1 MLGDYLRP
9 DMIRL
14 GVHAANW
21 EEAVRAAGQ
30 LLVDADV
37 CEPRYI
43 QAMIDAVHELG
54 PYMVLAP
61 GLALAH
67 ARPEDGVKSIGL
79 SLVTLDPPVPFGSEE
94 NDPVSLLIAFGA
106 VDKERHLGLLQE
118 LALLLEDE
126 ARRQKLAQATSVAE
140 VVAFIRRATEMEA

>member
-1 MLGDYLRP
+1 
-9 DMIRL
+9 
-14 GVHAANW
+14 
-21 EEAVRAAGQ
+21 VRAAGQ

-126 ARRQKLAQATSVAE
+126 ARRQELAQATSVAE

>member
-9 DMIRL
+9 DVIRL

-126 ARRQKLAQATSVAE
+126 ARRQELAQATSVAE

>member
-9 DMIRL
+9 DVIRL

-140 VVAFIRRATEMEA
+140 VVALIRRATEMEA